1 MISVPSVTV
10 GQLPPT
16 LPDDLTVV
24 DVREPVE
31 WQHGHLDGSLH
42 LPMSELPAR
51 LAELPADR
59 RLLVVCKVG
68 GRSAR
73 VVQYLVAQGVDAINL
88 EGGLVEW
95 EAAGRPL
102 VGEPDTPTVV

>member
-31 WQHGHLDGSLH
+31 WQHGHLDGSVH
-42 LPMSELPAR
+42 LPMSQLPA
-51 LAELPADR
+51 
-59 RLLVVCKVG
+59 
-68 GRSAR
+68 
-73 VVQYLVAQGVDAINL
+73 
-88 EGGLVEW
+88 
-95 EAAGRPL
+95 
-102 VGEPDTPTVV
+102 